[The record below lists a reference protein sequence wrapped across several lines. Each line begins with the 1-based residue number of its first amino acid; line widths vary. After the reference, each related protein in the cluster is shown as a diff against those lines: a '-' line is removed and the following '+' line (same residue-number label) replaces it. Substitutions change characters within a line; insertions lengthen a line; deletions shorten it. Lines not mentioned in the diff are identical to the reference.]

1 MKNTILGLTLFLFYF
16 QSNAQQITW
25 QCSNVIIE
33 NPAAF
38 VSVWDDFMQTDIGKS
53 MSANAIFQFD
63 HVSSEFSSTHQIC
76 WFSDN
81 AADIQGNFA
90 KFMNAKFMNTAGIYE
105 TWNENVVQ
113 ESTVLGQSLIAD
125 PAGFDLEFAVVYM
138 INVQDPAGYAAA
150 FTKMKA
156 AAEASNDGQGTLE
169 LHEVLAGGE
178 SGVTHEV
185 IVRAPSMAE
194 WLANRNE
201 FFSSE
206 IFQEFVQ
213 TVRPFSDIL
222 HVLTGS
228 PVKFY
233 NVD

>member
-1 MKNTILGLTLFLFYF
+1 MKKLFIGLVMILFSF
-16 QSNAQQITW
+16 QSFSQQITW
-25 QCSNVIIE
+25 QCSNVIID

-38 VSVWDDFMQTDIGKS
+38 ISVWDDFMQTEVGKS

-63 HVSSEFSSTHQIC
+63 HASSEFAATHQIC

-81 AADIQGNFA
+81 AADLQENFV
-90 KFMNAKFMNTAGIYE
+90 KFANAKFMNTAGIWE
-105 TWNENVVQ
+105 TWNENVEQ
-113 ESTVLGQSLIAD
+113 EASVLGQSLIAD
-125 PAGFDLEFAVVYM
+125 PSGFDLQFAVVYLM
-138 INVQDPAGYAAA
+138 NVEDPASYAAA
-150 FTKMKA
+150 FSKMKA
-156 AAEASNDGQGTLE
+156 AAEASNDSQGTLE

-178 SGVTHEV
+178 PGVTHEV

-206 IFQEFVQ
+206 TFQEFVQ
-213 TVRPFSDIL
+213 TVRPFSEVL

-228 PVKFY
+228 PVQFY
-233 NVD
+233 NVQ

>member
-1 MKNTILGLTLFLFYF
+1 MKKLFIGLVMILFSF
-16 QSNAQQITW
+16 QSFSQQITW
-25 QCSNVIIE
+25 QCSNVIID

-38 VSVWDDFMQTDIGKS
+38 ISVWDDFMQTEVGKS

-63 HVSSEFSSTHQIC
+63 HASSEFAATHQIC

-81 AADIQGNFA
+81 AADLQENFV
-90 KFMNAKFMNTAGIYE
+90 KFANAKFMNTAGIWE
-105 TWNENVVQ
+105 TWNENVEQ
-113 ESTVLGQSLIAD
+113 EASVLGQSLIAD
-125 PAGFDLEFAVVYM
+125 PSGFDLQFAVVYLM
-138 INVQDPAGYAAA
+138 NVEDPASYAAA
-150 FTKMKA
+150 FSKMKA
-156 AAEASNDGQGTLE
+156 AAEASNDSQGTLE

-178 SGVTHEV
+178 PGVTHEV

-206 IFQEFVQ
+206 TFQEFVQ
-213 TVRPFSDIL
+213 TVRPFSEVL

-233 NVD
+233 NVQ

>member
-1 MKNTILGLTLFLFYF
+1 MKKLFMGLVMILFSF
-16 QSNAQQITW
+16 QSFSQQITW
-25 QCSNVIIE
+25 QCSNVIID

-38 VSVWDDFMQTDIGKS
+38 TSVWDDFMQTEVGKS

-63 HVSSEFSSTHQIC
+63 HASSEFAATHQIC

-81 AADIQGNFA
+81 AADLQENFV
-90 KFMNAKFMNTAGIYE
+90 KFANAKFMNTAGIWE
-105 TWNENVVQ
+105 TWNENVEQ
-113 ESTVLGQSLIAD
+113 EASVLGQSLIAD
-125 PAGFDLEFAVVYM
+125 PSGFDLQFAVVYLM
-138 INVQDPAGYAAA
+138 NVEDPASYAAA
-150 FTKMKA
+150 FSKMKA
-156 AAEASNDGQGTLE
+156 AAEASNDSQGTLE

-178 SGVTHEV
+178 PGVTHEV

-206 IFQEFVQ
+206 TFQEFVQ
-213 TVRPFSDIL
+213 TVRPFSEVL

-228 PVKFY
+228 PVQFY
-233 NVD
+233 NVQ

>member
-1 MKNTILGLTLFLFYF
+1 MKKLFMGLVMILFSF
-16 QSNAQQITW
+16 QSFSQQITW
-25 QCSNVIIE
+25 QCSNVIID

-38 VSVWDDFMQTDIGKS
+38 VSVWDDFMQTEVGKS

-63 HVSSEFSSTHQIC
+63 HASSEFAATHQIC

-81 AADIQGNFA
+81 AADLQENFV
-90 KFMNAKFMNTAGIYE
+90 KFANAKFMNTAGIWE
-105 TWNENVVQ
+105 TWNENVEQ
-113 ESTVLGQSLIAD
+113 EASVLGQSLIAD
-125 PAGFDLEFAVVYM
+125 PSGFDLQFAVVYLM
-138 INVQDPAGYAAA
+138 NVENPASYAAA
-150 FTKMKA
+150 FSKMKA
-156 AAEASNDGQGTLE
+156 AAEASNDSQGTLE

-178 SGVTHEV
+178 PGVTHEV

-206 IFQEFVQ
+206 TFQEFVQ
-213 TVRPFSDIL
+213 TVRPFSEVL

-228 PVKFY
+228 PVQFY
-233 NVD
+233 NVQ

>member
-1 MKNTILGLTLFLFYF
+1 MGLVMILFSF
-16 QSNAQQITW
+16 QSFSQQITW
-25 QCSNVIIE
+25 QCSNVIID

-38 VSVWDDFMQTDIGKS
+38 TSVWDDFMQTEVGKS

-63 HVSSEFSSTHQIC
+63 HASSEFAATHQIC

-81 AADIQGNFA
+81 AADLQENFV
-90 KFMNAKFMNTAGIYE
+90 KFANAKFMNTAGIWE
-105 TWNENVVQ
+105 TWNENVEQ
-113 ESTVLGQSLIAD
+113 EASVLGQSLIAD
-125 PAGFDLEFAVVYM
+125 PSGFDLQFAVVYLM
-138 INVQDPAGYAAA
+138 NVEDPA

-156 AAEASNDGQGTLE
+156 AAEASNDSQGTLE

-178 SGVTHEV
+178 PGVTHEV

-206 IFQEFVQ
+206 TFQEFVQ
-213 TVRPFSDIL
+213 TVRPFSEVL

-228 PVKFY
+228 PVQFY
-233 NVD
+233 NVQ

>member
-1 MKNTILGLTLFLFYF
+1 MKKLFIGLVMILFSF
-16 QSNAQQITW
+16 QSFSQQITW
-25 QCSNVIIE
+25 QCSNVIID

-38 VSVWDDFMQTDIGKS
+38 TSVWDDFMQTEVGKS

-63 HVSSEFSSTHQIC
+63 HASSEFAATHQIC

-81 AADIQGNFA
+81 AADLQENFV
-90 KFMNAKFMNTAGIYE
+90 KFANAKFMNTAGIWE
-105 TWNENVVQ
+105 TWNENVEQ
-113 ESTVLGQSLIAD
+113 EASVLGQSLIAD
-125 PAGFDLEFAVVYM
+125 PSGFDLQFAVVYLM
-138 INVQDPAGYAAA
+138 NVEDPASYAAA
-150 FTKMKA
+150 FSKMKA
-156 AAEASNDGQGTLE
+156 AAEASNDSQGTLE

-178 SGVTHEV
+178 PGVTHEV

-206 IFQEFVQ
+206 TFQEFVQ
-213 TVRPFSDIL
+213 TVRPFSEVL

-228 PVKFY
+228 PVQFY
-233 NVD
+233 NVQ

>member
-1 MKNTILGLTLFLFYF
+1 MKKLFMGLVMILFSF
-16 QSNAQQITW
+16 QSFSQQITW
-25 QCSNVIIE
+25 QCSNVIID

-38 VSVWDDFMQTDIGKS
+38 VSVWDDFMQTEVGKS

-63 HVSSEFSSTHQIC
+63 HASSEFAATHQIC

-81 AADIQGNFA
+81 AADLQENFV
-90 KFMNAKFMNTAGIYE
+90 KFANAKFMNTAGIWE
-105 TWNENVVQ
+105 TWNENVEQ
-113 ESTVLGQSLIAD
+113 EASVLGQSLIAD
-125 PAGFDLEFAVVYM
+125 PSGFDLQFAVVYLM
-138 INVQDPAGYAAA
+138 NVEDPASYAAA
-150 FTKMKA
+150 FSKMKA
-156 AAEASNDGQGTLE
+156 AAEASNDSQGTLE

-178 SGVTHEV
+178 PGVTHEV

-206 IFQEFVQ
+206 TFQEFVQ
-213 TVRPFSDIL
+213 TVRPFSEVL

-228 PVKFY
+228 PVQFY
-233 NVD
+233 NVQ

>member
-1 MKNTILGLTLFLFYF
+1 MKNIFIGLILILFSF
-16 QSNAQQITW
+16 QSKAQQITW
-25 QCSNVIIE
+25 QCSNVVIE

-38 VSVWDDFMQTDIGKS
+38 LSVWNDFMESDLGKS

-63 HVSSEFSSTHQIC
+63 HSSSEFAATHQIC

-81 AADIQGNFA
+81 AADIQANFA
-90 KFMNAKFMNTAGIYE
+90 KFANAKMMNTAGIYE

-113 ESTVLGQSLIAD
+113 EANILGQSLIAD
-125 PAGFDLEFAVVYM
+125 PAGFDLQFAVVYLM
-138 INVQDPAGYAAA
+138 NVKDPASYAAA

-156 AAEASNDGQGTLE
+156 AAEASNEGQGTLE

-178 SGVTHEV
+178 PGVTHEV

-201 FFSSE
+201 FFASE
-206 IFQEFVQ
+206 IFQEFIQ
-213 TVRPFSDIL
+213 TVRPYSEVL
-222 HVLTGS
+222 HVVTGS
-228 PVKFY
+228 PVQFY
-233 NVD
+233 NVQ

>member
-1 MKNTILGLTLFLFYF
+1 MVLMGVFFSF
-16 QSNAQQITW
+16 QSYSQQITW
-25 QCSNVIIE
+25 QCSNVIID

-38 VSVWDDFMQTDIGKS
+38 TSVWDDFMQTDVGKS

-63 HVSSEFSSTHQIC
+63 HASSEFAATHQIC

-81 AADIQGNFA
+81 AAELQENFE
-90 KFMNAKFMNTAGIYE
+90 KFANAKFMNTAGIWE

-113 ESTVLGQSLIAD
+113 EASVLGQSLVAD
-125 PAGFDLEFAVVYM
+125 PAGFDLQFSTVYL
-138 INVQDPAGYAAA
+138 VKVEDPASYGAA
-150 FTKMKA
+150 FTKMKKA
-156 AAEASNDGQGTLE
+156 FDASDRVGVLE

-178 SGVTHEV
+178 PGVTHEV

-201 FFSSE
+201 FFGSKT
-206 IFQEFVQ
+206 FQDF
-213 TVRPFSDIL
+213 TKKVRPISEVL

-233 NVD
+233 NVE

>member
-1 MKNTILGLTLFLFYF
+1 MRNILFGLMLILFSF
-16 QSNAQQITW
+16 QSKAQQITW
-25 QCSNVIIE
+25 QCSNVIID

-38 VSVWDDFMQTDIGKS
+38 VSVWDDFMQTEVGKS

-63 HVSSEFSSTHQIC
+63 HASSEFAATHQIC

-81 AADIQGNFA
+81 AADLQENFV
-90 KFMNAKFMNTAGIYE
+90 KFANAKFMNTAGIWE
-105 TWNENVVQ
+105 TWNENVEQ
-113 ESTVLGQSLIAD
+113 EASVLGQSLIAD
-125 PAGFDLEFAVVYM
+125 PSGFDLQFAVVYLM
-138 INVQDPAGYAAA
+138 NVEDPASYAAA
-150 FTKMKA
+150 FSKMKA
-156 AAEASNDGQGTLE
+156 AAEASNDSQGTLE

-178 SGVTHEV
+178 PGVTHEV

-206 IFQEFVQ
+206 TFQEFVQ
-213 TVRPFSDIL
+213 TVRPFSEVL

-228 PVKFY
+228 PVQFY
-233 NVD
+233 NVQ